1 MTRAELSHSAA
12 DWLEDCLALMDKKNN
27 DYADPK
33 DALSNFREFG
43 SFGVIVRMGDKWN
56 RIKNITK
63 NQKVDVKD
71 ESIQDSLMDM
81 INYCVICLVMM
92 VNDNE

>member
-1 MTRAELSHSAA
+1 MTKDKFLM
-12 DWLEDCLALMDKKNN
+12 LARNWFSECARILDKKNQ

-33 DALSNFREFG
+33 DALSNFRDFG

-63 NQKVDVKD
+63 NQKVAVKD
-71 ESIQDSLMDM
+71 ESFEDSLLDM
-81 INYCVICLVMM
+81 INYCVICLIMM

>member
-1 MTRAELSHSAA
+1 MKPEFIRFAAECF
-12 DWLEDCLALMDKKNN
+12 DRCLELMKKKNQ
-27 DYADPK
+27 DYADPS